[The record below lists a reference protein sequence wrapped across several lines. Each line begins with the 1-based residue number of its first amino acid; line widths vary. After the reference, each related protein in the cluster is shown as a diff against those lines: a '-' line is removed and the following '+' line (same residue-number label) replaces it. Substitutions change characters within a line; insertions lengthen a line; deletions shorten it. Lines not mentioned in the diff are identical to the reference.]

1 MATIKKLHAREIID
15 SRGNPTVE
23 VDHFLDNGQ
32 MTRASVPSGAST
44 GKKEAVELR
53 DGDKN
58 RFNGQG
64 VLQAV
69 KNVNTELNDVLYGKD
84 VADQAGID
92 SAMKKLDG
100 TENKSRLGANA
111 ILGVSLAVLKAGAL
125 TSGLPLYAYINQ
137 KHNPNEKPLMPIPFL
152 NILNGGKHANKSS
165 DFQEYKIVPVGAPNF
180 AEAIRWSSE
189 VFHALKKILSEKG
202 QSTSVGDEGGFS
214 PSFSSNA
221 EYIEVILSA
230 TLKAGYVPGKDIY
243 IALDPAA
250 SSFYENGKYM
260 LTCDNLELDS
270 DGMIKYWAEWID
282 KYPIISL
289 EDGLAED
296 DWVNW
301 IKLNSVLGEKAQ
313 IMGDDIFVT
322 NPTIIKKAIAD
333 KLGNSSLIKV
343 NQIGTVSE
351 TIEAVKL
358 AKQAGWTAVF
368 SHRSGETEDTTIAD
382 MVVGLATGMIKTGS
396 ISRTERVAKY
406 NQLLRINE
414 ELGDQAVY
422 PGIKAFYNVK
432 KYAE

>member
-1 MATIKKLHAREIID
+1 MAKIKKLQAREIID

-23 VDHFLDNGQ
+23 VDLFSDDGQ
-32 MTRASVPSGAST
+32 MTRAAVPSGAST

-53 DGDKN
+53 DGDKG
-58 RFNGQG
+58 RFNGLG
-64 VLQAV
+64 VLKAV
-69 KNVNTELNDVLYGKD
+69 NNVNTELNALLVGKD
-84 VADQAGID
+84 VLGQEEIDQLMIGT
-92 SAMKKLDG
+92 DG
-100 TENKSRLGANA
+100 TPNKSRLGANA

-125 TSGLPLYAYINQ
+125 ASNLPLYLYVNQ
-137 KHNPNEKPLMPIPFL
+137 KYNLNEKPLMPIPFL
-152 NILNGGKHANKSS
+152 NILNGGKHANQSS
-165 DFQEYKIVPVGAPNF
+165 DFQEYKIAPVGAPNF

-189 VFHALKKILSEKG
+189 VFHVLKKILSDKG

-230 TLKAGYVPGKDIY
+230 IEKAGYVPGKDIY

-250 SSFYENGKYM
+250 SSFYENGKYL
-260 LTCDNLELDS
+260 LTRDNLELDS
-270 DGMIKYWAEWID
+270 GGMIKYWGEWIE

-296 DWVNW
+296 DWDNW
-301 IKLNSVLGEKAQ
+301 IKLNAALGEKAQ

-322 NPTIIKKAIAD
+322 DPKIITRAIAE
-333 KLGNSSLIKV
+333 KLANSSLIKV
-343 NQIGTVSE
+343 NQIGTVTE
-351 TIEAVKL
+351 TAEAVRL

-396 ISRTERVAKY
+396 ISRSERVAKY

-414 ELGDQAVY
+414 ELGEKAVY
-422 PGIKAFYNVK
+422 PGLKAFYNLK
-432 KYAE
+432 RYAK

>member
-15 SRGNPTVE
+15 SRGNPTIE
-23 VDHFLDNGQ
+23 VDLYLDDGR

-53 DGDKN
+53 DGDKS

-64 VLQAV
+64 VLHAV
-69 KNVNTELNDVLYGKD
+69 KNINGELNDILFGKNVLE
-84 VADQAGID
+84 QEEID
-92 SAMKKLDG
+92 KAMIKLDG
-100 TENKSRLGANA
+100 TDNKSRLGANA

-125 TSGLPLYAYINQ
+125 VSDKPLYVYINQ
-137 KHNPNEKPLMPIPFL
+137 KYNPEEKLLMPIPFL

-165 DFQEYKIVPVGAPNF
+165 DFQEYKIAPVGAPNF

-189 VFHALKKILSEKG
+189 VFHALKKILSDKG

-230 TLKAGYVPGKDIY
+230 IEKAGYVPGKDIF

-250 SSFYENGKYM
+250 SSFYEDGKYI
-260 LTCDNLELDS
+260 LTCDKQELDS
-270 DGMIKYWAEWID
+270 EGMINYWADWIN

-296 DWVNW
+296 DWANW
-301 IKLNSVLGEKAQ
+301 IKLNSVLGEQAQ

-322 NPTIIKKAIAD
+322 NPAIIKKAIQE

-351 TIEAVKL
+351 TAEAVKL

-414 ELGDQAVY
+414 ELGDKANY
-422 PGIKAFYNVK
+422 PGLKAFYNVK
-432 KYAE
+432 KYAK

>member
-15 SRGNPTVE
+15 SRGNPTIE
-23 VDHFLDNGQ
+23 VDLYLDNGQ

-53 DGDKN
+53 DGDKS
-58 RFNGQG
+58 RFNGLG
-64 VLQAV
+64 VLKAV
-69 KNVNTELNDVLYGKD
+69 ENVNTELNDLLIGKD
-84 VADQAGID
+84 VLKQDEID
-92 SAMKKLDG
+92 KLMIEADG
-100 TENKSRLGANA
+100 TANKSRLGANA

-125 TSGLPLYAYINQ
+125 VSDLPLYTYINQ
-137 KHNPNEKPLMPIPFL
+137 KYNPNEKPLMPIPFL

-165 DFQEYKIVPVGAPNF
+165 DFQEYKIAPVGAPNF

-189 VFHALKKILSEKG
+189 VFHALKKILSDMG

-214 PSFSSNA
+214 PSLSSNA

-230 TLKAGYVPGKDIY
+230 IEKAGYVSGKDIY

-250 SSFYENGKYM
+250 SSFFENGKYI
-260 LTCDNLELDS
+260 LTCDKLELDS
-270 DGMIKYWAEWID
+270 EGMINYWADWIN

-296 DWVNW
+296 DWDNW
-301 IKLNSVLGEKAQ
+301 IKLNSILGEKAQ

-322 NPTIIKKAIAD
+322 DPKIISKAIVE
-333 KLGNSSLIKV
+333 KLANSSLIKV
-343 NQIGTVSE
+343 NQIGTVTE
-351 TIEAVKL
+351 TAEAVRL
-358 AKQAGWTAVF
+358 TKQAGWTAVF

-414 ELGDQAVY
+414 ELGDQAIY
-422 PGIKAFYNVK
+422 PGIKAFHNVK
-432 KYAE
+432 KYVE

>member
-15 SRGNPTVE
+15 SRGNPTIE
-23 VDHFLDNGQ
+23 VDLYLDDGR

-53 DGDKN
+53 DGDTK
-58 RFNGQG
+58 RFNGLG
-64 VLQAV
+64 VLKAV
-69 KNVNTELNDVLYGKD
+69 NNVKTELNDLLIGKD
-84 VADQAGID
+84 VSDQDGID
-92 SAMKKLDG
+92 KLMIEADG
-100 TENKSRLGANA
+100 TANKSRLGANA

-125 TSGLPLYAYINQ
+125 VSGQALYTYVNQ
-137 KHNPNEKPLMPIPFL
+137 KYNPDEKPMMPIPFL

-165 DFQEYKIVPVGAPNF
+165 DFQEYKIAPVGAPNF

-189 VFHALKKILSEKG
+189 VFHALKKILSDKG

-214 PSFSSNA
+214 PSFSSNV
-221 EYIEVILSA
+221 EYIEVILLA
-230 TLKAGYVPGKDIY
+230 IEKAGYVPGKDIF

-250 SSFYENGKYM
+250 SSFYENGKYI
-260 LTCDNLELDS
+260 LTCDKLELDS
-270 DGMIKYWAEWID
+270 QGMIDYWADWIG

-296 DWVNW
+296 DWASW
-301 IKLNSVLGEKAQ
+301 IKLNALLGEKVQ

-322 NPTIIKKAIAD
+322 DPKIIAKAIEE
-333 KLGNSSLIKV
+333 KLANSSLIKV
-343 NQIGTVSE
+343 NQIGSVTE
-351 TIEAVKL
+351 TAEAVKL
-358 AKQAGWTAVF
+358 AKKAGWTAVF

-414 ELGDQAVY
+414 ELGDKAIY
-422 PGIKAFYNVK
+422 PGLKAFYNIK
-432 KYAE
+432 KYVK

>member
-1 MATIKKLHAREIID
+1 MATIKKLHARQIID

-23 VDHFLDNGQ
+23 VDLYLNDGG
-32 MTRASVPSGAST
+32 MARASVPSGAST

-58 RFNGQG
+58 QFKGLG
-64 VLQAV
+64 VLKAV
-69 KNVNTELNDVLYGKD
+69 NNVNAELNDLLIGKD
-84 VADQAGID
+84 VSDQESID
-92 SAMKKLDG
+92 KLMIVADG
-100 TENKSRLGANA
+100 TPNKSRLGANA

-125 TSGLPLYAYINQ
+125 VSGQELYVYINQ
-137 KHNPNEKPLMPIPFL
+137 KYNPSKKPMMPIPFL

-165 DFQEYKIVPVGAPNF
+165 DFQEYKIAPVGAPNF

-189 VFHALKKILSEKG
+189 VFHVLKKILSDKG

-214 PSFSSNA
+214 PSLSSNA
-221 EYIEVILSA
+221 EYIEIILLA
-230 TLKAGYVPGKDIY
+230 IEKAGYVPGKDIY

-250 SSFYENGKYM
+250 SSFYENDKYI
-260 LTCDNLELDS
+260 LSRDKLELDS
-270 DGMIKYWAEWID
+270 DSMIKYWTDWIN

-296 DWVNW
+296 DWANW
-301 IKLNSVLGEKAQ
+301 IKLNKILGEKAQ
-313 IMGDDIFVT
+313 VMGDDIFVT
-322 NPTIIKKAIAD
+322 NPTIIAKAIKE
-333 KLGNSSLIKV
+333 KLANSSLIKL
-343 NQIGTVSE
+343 NQIGTVTE
-351 TIEAVKL
+351 TAEAVRL
-358 AKQAGWTAVF
+358 VKQAGWTAVF

-382 MVVGLATGMIKTGS
+382 MVVGLATGMIKSGS

-414 ELGDQAVY
+414 ELGNQSIY

-432 KYAE
+432 KYVR